1 MSNLCG
7 RCTFRSKEI
16 WLDAAN
22 NFVIYPNRYNS
33 SDAAVAVIREEME
46 EGSDLVPGPSL
57 MHSWINKAKQFSF

>member
-1 MSNLCG
+1 MSNLYG

-22 NFVIYPNRYNS
+22 NLVIYPNRYNL

-46 EGSDLVPGPSL
+46 EVRDLGSEPRR
-57 MHSWINKAKQFSF
+57 FSRWVA